1 LTFNYRELPDEKL
14 EFVAVAEIGD
24 LENGERLFLE
34 IDGAAIA
41 VFNIAGQYF
50 AIDDVCS
57 HDQGPVAEGNL
68 VDHSIECPRHG
79 ARFDLESGKALSMPA
94 VVDIASYPVRVDGQ
108 QILVGLPVDSS

>member
-1 LTFNYRELPDEKL
+1 MTFNYREFSDEKL
-14 EFVAVAEIGD
+14 EFVAVAEVAD
-24 LENGERLFLE
+24 LADGERLFLE
-34 IDGAAIA
+34 IDSTPIA

-57 HDQGPVAEGNL
+57 HDNGPVAEGDL

-94 VVDIASYPVRVDGQ
+94 VVDIAAYPVRVESE
-108 QILVGLPVDSS
+108 QILVGLPVAPS